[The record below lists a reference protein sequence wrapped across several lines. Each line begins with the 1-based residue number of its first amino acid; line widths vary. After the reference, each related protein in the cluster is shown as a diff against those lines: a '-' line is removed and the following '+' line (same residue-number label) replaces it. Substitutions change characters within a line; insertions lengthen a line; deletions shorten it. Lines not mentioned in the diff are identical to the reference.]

1 MRVEARL
8 HPKDIPLYQRTV
20 FNMTHQPVD
29 VEQLNRIE
37 EVRNAAKRM
46 AGIIYMNSHGRSRE
60 RSSALTN
67 LEQAVM
73 WAVASIA
80 REGWDDAPTS

>member
-1 MRVEARL
+1 MSLTPADV
-8 HPKDIPLYQRTV
+8 PLYQRTV

-37 EVRNAAKRM
+37 EVRNAGKRM
-46 AGIIYMNSHGRSRE
+46 AGIVYQNSQMRSRE
-60 RSSALTN
+60 RSLAITN
-67 LEQAVM
+67 LEEAVM

-80 REGWDDAPTS
+80 REGWDNAPTS